1 MKCILILGDGMADE
15 PIPQLGGKTPLEY
28 AQTPNMD
35 RMAREGASGLLHTI
49 PDGFEAGS
57 DIANMSILGYA
68 PGEVLHGTGPARSDE
83 HGNRPCPD
91 RCRIPVQ
98 YRDGQG

>member
-1 MKCILILGDGMADE
+1 MYPYSRGRHGRRAD
-15 PIPQLGGKTPLEY
+15 PGAGGKTPLEY

-49 PDGFEAGS
+49 PDGFEPGS

-68 PGEVLHGTGPARSDE
+68 PEKSTRDGARSK
-83 HGNRPCPD
+83 R
-91 RCRIPVQ
+91 
-98 YRDGQG
+98 